1 MSDSRDPN
9 HPNQNPESGVSVV
22 LEPRAERHLL
32 RAGGSS
38 AYVDF
43 VVRVAESAVREQPQ
57 RPPLHVALVI
67 DRSGSMSGGKVE
79 TAKSAALSVLSRL
92 TERDTAAVVVFDDHI
107 DVVQAEAPVTQLLR
121 AHVTAELA
129 RIDARG
135 STALH
140 EGWLVGCRA
149 IAADTR
155 RTEPADGVRRCFL
168 LTDGQANVGV
178 TDPHQI
184 AEEAVGV
191 RMNAGVGT
199 STFGIGEDYDEEL
212 LGPLAEAG
220 GGQFHHLRTPAE
232 IATTFVGELEQ
243 MLGVAAQGAQL
254 EIQAEPGVDLE
265 IVSAYAV
272 RAGAAGSA
280 RWSLGLGDLLAGD
293 ERHVVVQLKFPARAE
308 GDDDVRTLRARL
320 TWRDEAGDHEGE
332 WQGTSFR
339 YAATDAEW
347 EAEPRDETV
356 LHFAA
361 QHLSDRTQRESI
373 RLRKGG
379 DVAGSRMLLRTGM
392 DALGM
397 MLPDGDAFRQAEE
410 RELEMTAFELSA
422 PAYSPATAKER
433 YFKSQTR
440 SAGKQDLRGA
450 SDQPNGPTAPGSDPT
465 SPTGPTDPN
474 GPQQPPK
481 PPDVE

>member
-9 HPNQNPESGVSVV
+9 NPDQNPHSGVSVV
-22 LEPRAERHLL
+22 LEPRPERRLL

-38 AYVDF
+38 VYVDF

-107 DVVQAEAPVTQLLR
+107 DTVQAEAPVTQLVR

-129 RIDARG
+129 RIEARG

-149 IAADTR
+149 IAAESR
-155 RTEPADGVRRCFL
+155 RTEAADGVRRCFL

-178 TDPHQI
+178 TDPRQI

-199 STFGIGEDYDEEL
+199 STFGIGHDYDEEL

-265 IVSAYAV
+265 VVSAYAV

-280 RWSLGLGDLLAGD
+280 RWSLSLGDLLAGD
-293 ERHVVVQLKFPARAE
+293 ERHVVAQLKFPARSE
-308 GDDDVRTLRARL
+308 GGDDVRSVRARL
-320 TWRDEAGDHEGE
+320 TWRDEAGEHEGE
-332 WQGTSFR
+332 WQGASFR
-339 YAATDAEW
+339 FAASDAEW

-379 DVAGSRMLLRTGM
+379 DQAGAMRVARMAMVSLDT
-392 DALGM
+392 
-397 MLPDGDAFRQAEE
+397 MLPADDAIRQAEE
-410 RELEMTAFELSA
+410 RELQMTVSELSA

-440 SAGKQDLRGA
+440 AAGKHDLRG
-450 SDQPNGPTAPGSDPT
+450 SSGPTTPGG
-465 SPTGPTDPN
+465 SPAGPGGPTDPK
-474 GPQQPPK
+474 GPQNPPK
-481 PPDVE
+481 PPDTK

>member
-1 MSDSRDPN
+1 MSDSRDSDNPN
-9 HPNQNPESGVSVV
+9 PNPESGVAVV
-22 LEPRAERHLL
+22 LEPRPERRLL

-38 AYVDF
+38 AYVDY
-43 VVRVAESAVREQPQ
+43 VVRVAETAVREQPQ

-67 DRSGSMSGGKVE
+67 DRSGSMGGGKVE

-92 TERDTAAVVVFDDHI
+92 TERDTVAVVVFDDHI
-107 DVVQAEAPVTQLLR
+107 DTIQTEAPVTQLVR

-149 IAADTR
+149 IAAETHR
-155 RTEPADGVRRCFL
+155 AEPADGVRRCFL

-178 TDPHQI
+178 TDPRQI

-199 STFGIGEDYDEEL
+199 STFGIGDDYDEEL

-265 IVSAYAV
+265 VVSAYAV

-280 RWSLGLGDLLAGD
+280 RWSLTLGDLLAGD
-293 ERHVVVQLKFPARAE
+293 ERHVVAQLKFPARE
-308 GDDDVRTLRARL
+308 GGDDVRSVRARL
-320 TWRDEAGDHEGE
+320 TWRDAAGDHEGE
-332 WQGTSFR
+332 WQSLALR

-373 RLRKGG
+373 RLRKSG
-379 DVAGSRMLLRTGM
+379 DQARALRVTHAAM
-392 DALGM
+392 EALDM
-397 MLPDGDAFRQAEE
+397 MLPDSDAFRQAEE
-410 RELEMTAFELSA
+410 RELRMTAFELSQSEYSA
-422 PAYSPATAKER
+422 PISKER
-433 YFKSQTR
+433 YFRSQTR
-440 SAGKQDLRGA
+440 SAGKRDLRGP
-450 SDQPNGPTAPGSDPT
+450 SGPISPGGDPAGAG
-465 SPTGPTDPN
+465 GPGDPQ
-474 GPQQPPK
+474 GPQTPPR
-481 PPDVE
+481 PPDAK

>member
-1 MSDSRDPN
+1 MSDSRDSNNPD
-9 HPNQNPESGVSVV
+9 QNPKSGVSVV
-22 LEPRAERHLL
+22 LEPRPERRLL

-38 AYVDF
+38 VYVDY

-92 TERDTAAVVVFDDHI
+92 TERDTAAVVVFDDRI

-140 EGWLVGCRA
+140 EGWLVGCHA
-149 IAADTR
+149 IAAETR
-155 RTEPADGVRRCFL
+155 GAEPADGVRRCFL

-178 TDPHQI
+178 TDPRQI
-184 AEEAVGV
+184 AEEASGV

-265 IVSAYAV
+265 VVSAYAV

-280 RWSLGLGDLLAGD
+280 RWTLGLGDLLAGD

-308 GDDDVRTLRARL
+308 GHDDVRTLRARL
-320 TWRDEAGDHEGE
+320 TWRDEAGEHEAE
-332 WQGTSFR
+332 WQSASFR

-373 RLRKGG
+373 RMRKGG
-379 DVAGSRMLLRTGM
+379 DRAGAMRLARTSMG
-392 DALGM
+392 ALAS
-397 MLPDGDAFRQAEE
+397 MLPPLDAVRLEEEQALNLTVAEIDE
-410 RELEMTAFELSA
+410 DVLDAGL
-422 PAYSPATAKER
+422 AKER
-433 YFKSQTR
+433 YFRSQTR
-440 SAGKQDLRGA
+440 ATGKSDLRGGLGR
-450 SDQPNGPTAPGSDPT
+450 PGGPTVPGSDPT
-465 SPTGPTDPN
+465 SPTDPN

-481 PPDVE
+481 PPNAK

>member
-1 MSDSRDPN
+1 MSDPENS
-9 HPNQNPESGVSVV
+9 HQNPASGVSVV
-22 LEPRAERHLL
+22 LEPRPERRLI

-38 AYVDF
+38 AYLDF

-67 DRSGSMSGGKVE
+67 DRSGSMGGGKVV

-107 DVVQAEAPVTQLLR
+107 DTVQAEVPVTQLVR

-149 IAADTR
+149 IAAEARATA
-155 RTEPADGVRRCFL
+155 EPADGVRRCFL

-178 TDPHQI
+178 TDPRQI

-191 RMNAGVGT
+191 RQHAGVGT
-199 STFGIGEDYDEEL
+199 STFGVGDDYDEEL

-232 IATTFVGELEQ
+232 IATTFIGELEQ

-265 IVSAYAV
+265 VVSAYAV

-280 RWSLGLGDLLAGD
+280 RWSLSLGDLLAGD
-293 ERHVVVQLKFPARAE
+293 ERHVVAQLKFPARGE
-308 GDDDVRTLRARL
+308 GGDDVRTVRARL
-320 TWRDEAGDHEGE
+320 TWHDAAGDHEGE
-332 WQGTSFR
+332 WQSASFR
-339 YAATDAEW
+339 YAASEAEW

-379 DVAGSRMLLRTGM
+379 DVAGALHVARMSMG
-392 DALGM
+392 ALAA
-397 MLPDGDAFRQAEE
+397 MLPPADAVRLEEEQALNYTVAEVSE
-410 RELEMTAFELSA
+410 DFLDAAL
-422 PAYSPATAKER
+422 AKER
-433 YFKSQTR
+433 YFRSQTR
-440 SAGKQDLRGA
+440 SSGKRDLRGP
-450 SDQPNGPTAPGSDPT
+450 SG
-465 SPTGPTDPN
+465 PTGPGTPGGDPSKPSGPADPS

-481 PPDVE
+481 PPDAQ